1 MSGNRAAT
9 SSWSFCRTGFIVEQ
23 VSRSERRESNGK
35 LMRIGIV
42 ITRASALGPSWT
54 TTHLIH
60 ALLAAGHSVR
70 VVEGGDFELDPR
82 GRLMARATALDKP
95 LDKSTICEHIARRKG
110 ARVFVEVPQLN
121 ALVIR
126 INPLDAAVLAFA
138 QLAAHAGVCVL
149 NDPFHLPAVSHK
161 SFLLALHGVPKPETL
176 LTRSLSAIRHFLA
189 SSDHGVVIK
198 PARASGGRGVALV
211 TPESP
216 ITVESAVEQVRQHG
230 NGYVVAQAYLPEA
243 REGEKRLLWV
253 GGQLLG
259 GYRRMRAPGEF
270 RHNLKHGAKP
280 EACELTES
288 DFAIERA
295 IRPHLLRTGVWFA
308 GLDVIGGKVIE
319 VNVLNPGGSHFAEA
333 TGGRALGPDIVRSLE
348 KEIAFHLAPTEDKE
362 SSNSELEGTKPS
374 PFEKTESPCHK
385 TNH

>member
-1 MSGNRAAT
+1 
-9 SSWSFCRTGFIVEQ
+9 
-23 VSRSERRESNGK
+23 
-35 LMRIGIV
+35 
-42 ITRASALGPSWT
+42 
-54 TTHLIH
+54 
-60 ALLAAGHSVR
+60 
-70 VVEGGDFELDPR
+70 
-82 GRLMARATALDKP
+82 MARATALDKP

-126 INPLDAAVLAFA
+126 INPLDSAVLAFA

-161 SFLLALHGVPKPETL
+161 SFLLALQGVPKPETL

-243 REGEKRLLWV
+243 REERSVFFGWEDNCLAATAGCAPPEK
-253 GGQLLG
+253 
-259 GYRRMRAPGEF
+259 F

-280 EACELTES
+280 RRVNSRNPTLPLSGPYALICSEQGSGL
-288 DFAIERA
+288 
-295 IRPHLLRTGVWFA
+295 PVWM
-308 GLDVIGGKVIE
+308 
-319 VNVLNPGGSHFAEA
+319 
-333 TGGRALGPDIVRSLE
+333 
-348 KEIAFHLAPTEDKE
+348 
-362 SSNSELEGTKPS
+362 
-374 PFEKTESPCHK
+374 
-385 TNH
+385 